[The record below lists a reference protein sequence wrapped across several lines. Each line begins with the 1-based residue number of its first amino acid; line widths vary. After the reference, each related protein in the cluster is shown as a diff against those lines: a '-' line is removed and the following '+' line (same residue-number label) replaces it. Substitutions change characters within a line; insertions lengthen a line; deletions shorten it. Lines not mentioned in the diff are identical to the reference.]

1 MKRFVRKRWGFLTI
15 ILLLTAATTTI
26 LPLPAA
32 ETSPTTN
39 NISPD
44 ATVSTNDTTMSP
56 EEMVQLGED
65 FYFGRWRD
73 DQAGT
78 PDNITEAARWF
89 RRAAE
94 MGNARGQCRLGMYY
108 CHSTGWSSSLDAEK
122 WFISAAAAGDPEA
135 QAWLGNMY
143 VERKQFEEAFVW
155 LRRSADQESPFG
167 MLLLGLCY
175 QKGDGVET
183 DPVRGKELC
192 DTAIESIRE
201 CAELGDVEAM
211 DRLGICYA
219 NGQGT
224 EMDLVLGRKW
234 FRKAAEAGYA
244 KAQCDLTLTYLQ
256 EAGAQ
261 FGTPYSFSSFIG
273 QFAPKDLAKNIKW
286 LQLAAEQGHTPAQ
299 YTLGALYFMGMGVE
313 KSDSEGIRW
322 TRLAA
327 EAGNVGAQLNF
338 GALYRGGFGVEKN
351 DTEAFRWTRLAA
363 EAGNAVSQYR
373 LGYCYGTGTGVAKD
387 EKEAVRWFTKAAT
400 QGNTEAMTALAD
412 CCRYGRGVPCNP
424 TMADEWFR
432 SAVRIGNTRAT
443 DLGWFTEQALTS
455 SRSGEFESMSD
466 WNAIW
471 NGNTPRRTTIATS
484 NHRGTG
490 NATIGT
496 TNTVTI
502 GGVPEWN
509 WNENGDENENTSGV
523 LR

>member
-234 FRKAAEAGYA
+234 FR
-244 KAQCDLTLTYLQ
+244 
-256 EAGAQ
+256 
-261 FGTPYSFSSFIG
+261 
-273 QFAPKDLAKNIKW
+273 
-286 LQLAAEQGHTPAQ
+286 
-299 YTLGALYFMGMGVE
+299 
-313 KSDSEGIRW
+313 
-322 TRLAA
+322 
-327 EAGNVGAQLNF
+327 
-338 GALYRGGFGVEKN
+338 
-351 DTEAFRWTRLAA
+351 
-363 EAGNAVSQYR
+363 
-373 LGYCYGTGTGVAKD
+373 
-387 EKEAVRWFTKAAT
+387 
-400 QGNTEAMTALAD
+400 
-412 CCRYGRGVPCNP
+412 
-424 TMADEWFR
+424 